1 MSVIPVPDPPLSDGV
16 VTLRRFEPHDA
27 ATIADACSDPLIPR
41 FTFMADDLTP
51 EKAMDWIERRAEQWR
66 TGQVAGFAIV
76 GTVDPRRLIGTI
88 GLGINQ
94 NFVTGEVFYWV
105 AAGERRRGVAT
116 RSVQLIS
123 AWAFERLALERL
135 ELLTHP
141 ENVASR
147 AVAAACGYTYEG
159 TLRSHRPFKEGRMDS
174 ALFSLLPGEQG
185 RVTQDR

>member
-51 EKAMDWIERRAEQWR
+51 EKAMEWIERRAEQWR

-94 NFVTGEVFYWV
+94 SFVTGEVFYWV
-105 AAGERRRGVAT
+105 VARSAAEASQRARFNSSRRGLSRSSHWSDSSCSPTQTTLHRRRSRRRVAT
-116 RSVQLIS
+116 PTRAPCARTDRSRRV
-123 AWAFERLALERL
+123 AWTRPCSRSFR
-135 ELLTHP
+135 
-141 ENVASR
+141 EN
-147 AVAAACGYTYEG
+147 
-159 TLRSHRPFKEGRMDS
+159 
-174 ALFSLLPGEQG
+174 
-185 RVTQDR
+185 